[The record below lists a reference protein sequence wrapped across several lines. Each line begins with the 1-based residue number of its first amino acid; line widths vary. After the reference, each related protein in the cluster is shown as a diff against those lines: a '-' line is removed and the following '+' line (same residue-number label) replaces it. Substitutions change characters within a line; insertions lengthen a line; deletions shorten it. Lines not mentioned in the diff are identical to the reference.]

1 MKKKVA
7 SKVLAGVLASV
18 MVFGLAACG
27 NDGETGGSSNPASST
42 PQGGSSQQ
50 QQPTPVPTAEPPI
63 KLTISMPSDKQHMG
77 ADDGGGEYYEKLVK
91 EINEYCNAE
100 ITWQWADMNTYYDQ
114 LSSKITT
121 NDLADIIIGPT
132 NGPGESDVTV
142 LTAARQG
149 QFWDLAPYYKDYDNL
164 AAIPDIT
171 MEALS
176 DNGKLYYLP
185 RTRDLGRW
193 GWAYRKD
200 WAEKLGV
207 EPKGEVCTWD
217 EFKRMLEAFST
228 MDPDGNSVD
237 DTYGLILDQW
247 GDVFR
252 IIGGWFNVPNNWGLD
267 ANGNLVHFS
276 QMPEYKTM
284 LKEVRELYQNGYI
297 NDGKK
302 VASGVPAFYD
312 VNAGGAKGYLQ
323 DEKGGVYIQC
333 VDDIRKWELSGA
345 GLRSKGYGT
354 VEEPAV
360 RIEGAIDIDG
370 DGVFTAAPNGFGFNG
385 TVMFSTKN
393 VKDEATLRR
402 VLDVYNKLQDGAMH
416 DLMDYG
422 WKDLTYIIDKDGYAV
437 LLDQE
442 TGPEDNPRPTLS
454 DTGVGSAN
462 YRWGFNQIWTLI
474 TAEENAA
481 TLVGA
486 PPTEEIQKR
495 EQYLRY
501 TWTKDYCVVDYGAG
515 LSSETLKDAETGKV
529 LNDILWTHTVGEGD
543 GATTVQGAGI
553 RFIIGEIDENGLDAE
568 LKRWL
573 DAGGKKAT
581 EEMNALYKAGG
592 Q

>member
-27 NDGETGGSSNPASST
+27 DDGSTGGSSSAAST
-42 PQGGSSQQ
+42 PQSSSQAQ
-50 QQPTPVPTAEPPI
+50 ATPVPTAEPPL

-77 ADDGGGEYYEKLVK
+77 ADDGGGEYYDRLVK

-132 NGPGESDVTV
+132 NGPSETDATV

-149 QFWDLAPYYKDYDNL
+149 QFWDLSPYIQDYDNL
-164 AAIPDIT
+164 AAIPASI
-171 MEALS
+171 MQNMS
-176 DNGKLYYLP
+176 DNGRIYYLP
-185 RTRDLGRW
+185 RTRDIGRW
-193 GWAYRKD
+193 GWGYRKD

-207 EPKGEVCTWD
+207 EPKGEIVTWD

-228 MDPDGNSVD
+228 MDPDGNGID

-247 GDVFR
+247 GDVWR
-252 IIGGWFNVPNNWGLD
+252 VIGGWFNVPNNWTLD

-276 QMPEYKTM
+276 QTPEYKTM
-284 LKEVRELYQNGYI
+284 LKEVRELYVNGYI

-302 VASGVPAFYD
+302 AASGVPAFTD
-312 VNAGGAKGYLQ
+312 INPGGAKGYLQ

-360 RIEGAIDIDG
+360 RLEGAIDIDG
-370 DGVFTAAPNGFGFNG
+370 DGVFTAAPNGGGYNG
-385 TVMFSTKN
+385 TVMISTKN

-416 DLMDYG
+416 DLIDYG

-437 LLDQE
+437 LLDDK
-442 TGPEDNPRPTLS
+442 TGDEDNPRPTLS

-462 YRWGFNQIWTLI
+462 YRWGFNQIWTQI

-481 TLVGA
+481 TLSGA
-486 PPTEEIQKR
+486 PATEALQVR

-501 TWTKDYCVVDYGAG
+501 TWTKDYCVPDYGAG
-515 LSSETLKDAETGKV
+515 LISATASDSEISKV
-529 LNDILWTHTVGEGD
+529 LTEILWTHTVGEGD

-553 RFIIGEIDENGLDAE
+553 RFVTGEIDENGLDAE

-573 DAGGKKAT
+573 DAGGRQVTA
-581 EEMNALYKAGG
+581 EMNALYKAGAN
-592 Q
+592 